1 MAKKNLGK
9 VKRYRRSFYS
19 GRQRAARIA
28 GGVVALAAL
37 FAVGWLA
44 GPAVIDFGTS
54 TWYSIVRGDS
64 DTPPASTSAPQS
76 AAQSESSAP
85 ESQGQAA
92 SEPQPT
98 AEPQA
103 TQDMT
108 QGGWAFLEPSSL
120 TGADAATQLA
130 GQLAEEGVAY
140 AVVPL
145 KDSTGSVYYAS
156 ELEAAAASLSTTQI
170 DGAAVAAA
178 LKEQGIVPVAGVC
191 AFQDPLA
198 ASANRE
204 MAVKYQGSDY
214 LWLDAAQD
222 KGGKAWLN
230 PWSSAAVD
238 YIGGIIDEAR
248 AMGFEQVWLTGVQ
261 LPTTAGRDKASYGD
275 TAGVTEAQCLA
286 NALAAWQ
293 DKADCW
299 VEYPLNVASGQ
310 ETRLTGGTIDALGIE
325 NLAIRVDGELTEET
339 QTQLDAARE
348 LARGCAYVGVRTGDV
363 FAVEAGQ

>member
-9 VKRYRRSFYS
+9 VKRYRRSFYT
-19 GRQRAARIA
+19 GRQRAARII
-28 GGVVALAAL
+28 GGAAALVALFVA
-37 FAVGWLA
+37 GWLV
-44 GPAVIDFGTS
+44 GPAVINFGTS
-54 TWYSIVRGDS
+54 TWYSIMRGDS
-64 DTPPASTSAPQS
+64 DKAPTSTSQS
-76 AAQSESSAP
+76 VSQPESGSG

-98 AEPQA
+98 TQPQPEG
-103 TQDMT
+103 DMT
-108 QGGWAFLEPSSL
+108 QGGWAFLDPASL
-120 TGADAATQLA
+120 TSADAAAQLA
-130 GQLAEEGVAY
+130 GQLAGEGARY

-145 KDSTGSVYYAS
+145 KDSTGSVHYAS
-156 ELEAAAASLSTTQI
+156 ALPAAAAGLSTTQI
-170 DGAAVAAA
+170 DGAAVASA

-204 MAVKYQGSDY
+204 MAVKYQGTDY

-238 YIGGIIDEAR
+238 YIGGIIDEAK
-248 AMGFEQVWLTGVQ
+248 AMGFEQIWLTGVQ

-293 DKADCW
+293 EKADCW

-339 QTQLDAARE
+339 QTQLDAAK
-348 LARGCAYVGVRTGDV
+348 AAAKGCAYVGVRTGDV

>member
-9 VKRYRRSFYS
+9 VKRYRRSFYT
-19 GRQRAARIA
+19 GRQRAARIL
-28 GGVVALAAL
+28 GGAAALVALFVA
-37 FAVGWLA
+37 GWLV
-44 GPAVIDFGTS
+44 GPAVINFGTS

-64 DTPPASTSAPQS
+64 EKTPASTPQS
-76 AAQSESSAP
+76 VSQPESTGA

-92 SEPQPT
+92 SEPQPQ
-98 AEPQA
+98 AEN
-103 TQDMT
+103 DMT
-108 QGGWAFLEPSSL
+108 QGGWAFLDPASL
-120 TGADAATQLA
+120 TSADAAAQLA
-130 GQLAEEGVAY
+130 GQLAGEGVRY
-140 AVVPL
+140 AMVPL

-156 ELEAAAASLSTTQI
+156 ALPAAAAGLSATQI
-170 DGAAVAAA
+170 DGAAVASA
-178 LKEQGIVPVAGVC
+178 LKAEGIVPVAGVC
-191 AFQDPLA
+191 AFRDPLA

-230 PWSSAAVD
+230 PYSSAAVE
-238 YIGGIIDEAR
+238 YIGGIIDEAK
-248 AMGFEQVWLTGVQ
+248 AMGFEQIWLTAVQ

-286 NALAAWQ
+286 NALAVWQ
-293 DKADCW
+293 EKATCW

-325 NLAIRVDGELTEET
+325 NLAIGVSGELTEET
-339 QTQLDAARE
+339 QTQLDAAK
-348 LARGCAYVGVRTGDV
+348 AAAKGCEYVGVRTGDV

>member
-28 GGVVALAAL
+28 GGVVALVVL

-44 GPAVIDFGTS
+44 GPAVINFGTS
-54 TWYSIVRGDS
+54 TWYSIVRGNS
-64 DTPPASTSAPQS
+64 DAESTSVPQS
-76 AAQSESSAP
+76 VSQPAGADSEPQS
-85 ESQGQAA
+85 QAA
-92 SEPQPT
+92 SEPQATP
-98 AEPQA
+98 EPQA
-103 TQDMT
+103 DSDDMT
-108 QGGWAFLEPSSL
+108 QGSWAFVDPASL
-120 TGADAATQLA
+120 TGADAAAQLASQLA
-130 GQLAEEGVAY
+130 GEGVRY
-140 AVVPL
+140 AVVTL

-156 ELEAAAASLSTTQI
+156 ALEAAASSLSSTQI
-170 DGAAVAAA
+170 DGEAVASA

-198 ASANRE
+198 ASANRD
-204 MAVKYQGSDY
+204 MAVKYQGTDY

-222 KGGKAWLN
+222 AGGKAWLN
-230 PWSSAAVD
+230 PYSSAAVE
-238 YIGGIIDEAR
+238 YIGGIIDEAK
-248 AMGFEQVWLTGVQ
+248 AMGFEQIWLTGVQ

-286 NALAAWQ
+286 NALSTWQ
-293 DKADCW
+293 EKATCW

-310 ETRLTGGTIDALGIE
+310 ETRLTGGTIDALGIR
-325 NLAIRVDGELTEET
+325 NLAIRVDGELTEDT
-339 QTQLDAARE
+339 QTQLDAAK
-348 LARGCAYVGVRTGDV
+348 AAASGCDYVGVRTGDV

>member
-9 VKRYRRSFYS
+9 VKRYRRSFYT
-19 GRQRAARIA
+19 GRQRAARIL
-28 GGVVALAAL
+28 GGAAALVALFVA
-37 FAVGWLA
+37 GWLV
-44 GPAVIDFGTS
+44 GPAVINFGTS

-64 DTPPASTSAPQS
+64 EKTPASTPQS
-76 AAQSESSAP
+76 VSQPESTGT

-98 AEPQA
+98 AQPQA
-103 TQDMT
+103 ENDMT
-108 QGGWAFLEPSSL
+108 QGGWAFLDPASL
-120 TGADAATQLA
+120 TSADAAAQLA
-130 GQLAEEGVAY
+130 GEGVRY

-156 ELEAAAASLSTTQI
+156 ALPTAAASLSATQI
-170 DGAAVAAA
+170 DGAAVASA
-178 LKEQGIVPVAGVC
+178 LKAEGIVPVAGVC

-230 PWSSAAVD
+230 PYSSAAVE
-238 YIGGIIDEAR
+238 YIGGIIDEAK
-248 AMGFEQVWLTGVQ
+248 AMGFEQIWLTAVQ

-286 NALAAWQ
+286 NALAVWQ
-293 DKADCW
+293 EKATCW

-325 NLAIRVDGELTEET
+325 NLAIGVSGELTEET
-339 QTQLDAARE
+339 QTQLDAAK
-348 LARGCAYVGVRTGDV
+348 AAAKGCEYVGVRTGDV